1 MTESFTDFLGQEIK
15 VGDFVVYATI
25 SGKSPVQKFARVE
38 KIVPIVNTT
47 YLREDGTYNKVE
59 TPSVKVGVKEIKNG
73 RGFMRWDSYDWAKN
87 DDGSYQKDEK
97 GLPIRIDKE
106 VRTTY
111 PMKANMVKVRDGVTD
126 AVS

>member
-38 KIVPIVNTT
+38 KIVPIVQTGYT
-47 YLREDGTYNKVE
+47 HKDGRAVKVE

-73 RGFMRWDSYDWAKN
+73 RGFMRWDSYNWAKN
-87 DDGSYQKDEK
+87 DDGSRQKDEK
-97 GLPIRIDKE
+97 GLLIRVEKE

-111 PMKANMVKVRDGVTD
+111 PMKANMVKIRDGVTD